1 MKKWLK
7 GIGIFAAALIA
18 LEVIAYVGLTL
29 LGPTAFSDMIDIL
42 NPVGEP
48 TQVVATKL
56 GDGAEQ
62 KCSTYMGE
70 LFCIT
75 DGTTAVAPGSEGQGE
90 SVARAE
96 PGSVRR
102 CAEYAGETICIDGG
116 S

>member
-7 GIGIFAAALIA
+7 RIGIFAAALIA

-29 LGPTAFSDMIDIL
+29 LGPTAFRDMIDIL
-42 NPVGEP
+42 NPVGVP
-48 TQVVATKL
+48 TQTVATTL
-56 GDGAEQ
+56 EGGAEQ

-75 DGTTAVAPGSEGQGE
+75 DETATVAQSNDIQREP
-90 SVARAE
+90 VARAE
-96 PGSVRR
+96 PSSARR
-102 CAEYAGETICIDGG
+102 CSEYEGETICIDGG